1 MKNYEEQ
8 LNPKTRN
15 DYGLP
20 KIRMKKNNLEEL
32 KETIMKRSRIVR
44 LTEDQGCQKKIHPRW
59 KMSSIV

>member
-15 DYGLP
+15 DYRLP

-32 KETIMKRSRIVR
+32 KEKNNGIRRKFI
-44 LTEDQGCQKKIHPRW
+44 QNGK
-59 KMSSIV
+59 